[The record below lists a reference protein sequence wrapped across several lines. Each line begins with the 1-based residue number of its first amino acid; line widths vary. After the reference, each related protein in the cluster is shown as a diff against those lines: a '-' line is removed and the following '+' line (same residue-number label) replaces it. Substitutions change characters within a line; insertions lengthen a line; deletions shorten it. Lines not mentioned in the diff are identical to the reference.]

1 MFLFR
6 LKTAAALL
14 LAIGIF
20 AVGLRVLAQ
29 PPSSSRYDE
38 QIRQLERQLD
48 RLKRVREMEISQ
60 KEAQQKAVAEL
71 QKLGAVVEW
80 QVVSINL
87 VATKVTDED
96 LKLLTSEAF
105 PHLQTLHLHHTNIGD
120 AGLANLKGLKTIT
133 HLDLFDTRVT
143 DSGLEHL
150 RDWMPYLEVLELSD
164 TKVTDAALRSLIV
177 LGHLR
182 RLDVRNTQVT
192 KAGVEETRRA
202 LPGLEILH

>member
-1 MFLFR
+1 V
-6 LKTAAALL
+6 LL
-14 LAIGIF
+14 LVVGIF
-20 AVGLRVLAQ
+20 AVGLGVLAQ
-29 PPSSSRYDE
+29 PPAASRYDE

-48 RLKRVREMEISQ
+48 HLKRVREMEISQ
-60 KEAQQKAVAEL
+60 KEARQRALTEL

-105 PHLQTLHLHHTNIGD
+105 PSVQTLHLHHTSIGD
-120 AGLANLKGLKTIT
+120 AGLANLKSLKTVT

-164 TKVTDAALRSLIV
+164 TKVTDASLRSLIV

-192 KAGVEETRRA
+192 KAGVEEVRQV
-202 LPGLEILH
+202 LPRLEILH